1 MHSGFR
7 NTVNAKMDRRLGPS
21 FFLFPEPLRNRRK
34 PDQRNGQTES
44 REEAMARKRLR
55 DYGLV
60 AGLLPPGKENAIT
73 DVEGV
78 AVGILP

>member
-1 MHSGFR
+1 
-7 NTVNAKMDRRLGPS
+7 
-21 FFLFPEPLRNRRK
+21 
-34 PDQRNGQTES
+34 
-44 REEAMARKRLR
+44 MARKRLR